1 MVSNSRP
8 LSAATTDLDKL
19 IYTMKTLH
27 TLTDPS
33 QYPKFWDEEWLRLAI
48 DELDQHAMSP
58 EERLDYEMTL
68 SANALAIRNMNR
80 EIKEAENRKELEVK
94 FSSIKRSLQK
104 GLQPELVAEIN
115 EVSVEFILDVQKQLT
130 QNNS

>member
-33 QYPKFWDEEWLRLAI
+33 QYLKFWDEEWLRLAI